1 MEFTLEGPRKTI
13 LAIETRFIGYLL
25 DGKVCFFEQEERF
38 LQTPNDDVLVHRGI
52 EELSEAPLEFI
63 GI

>member
-1 MEFTLEGPRKTI
+1 MEFTLEGPGEAI
-13 LAIETRFIGYLL
+13 LAIETRFVGYLL
-25 DGKVCFFEQEERF
+25 DRKVCFFEQVERF
-38 LQTPNDDVLVHRGI
+38 LQAPNDDVLVHRGI